1 MVESRKILFFTGV
14 ILVICGVFVACNI
27 YTLIPIYQDISESL
41 DVTTEQVV
49 FGSTL
54 FTLFYSFGLLT
65 FGALSDAFGRRK
77 IIIFGLLSSA
87 FATLLVGLSPT
98 IESLYIFRAIQGF
111 SLATFAP
118 VTFTYCFETFPSRY
132 RTLVISLINTG
143 FLVAGILGQVA
154 SQAFADFSDWR
165 DTYYFF
171 AISYTVLFIMTFT
184 SLPKIKEA
192 CNRGELLKTYR
203 RIVQNKS
210 LLKCYG
216 IVFTLL
222 FSFISFYDG
231 LNHYFGENPNQ
242 LFMLRVIGLLGAIL
256 SLFTGKILDKCG
268 EMKTLFLGLFLG
280 FSSLFLLL
288 FESSFLAIAFVSVL
302 LVSSISTLVPTMI
315 TIIGSI
321 AGKDRAKALSIYS
334 FILLTGA
341 TAASPIA
348 IWLSFKF
355 IVLLLI
361 FLFLINL
368 LLGTSLFPKTKRQS
382 ARL

>member
-14 ILVICGVFVACNI
+14 VLVMCGVFVACNI
-27 YTLIPIYQDISESL
+27 YTLIPIYPHVSESL
-41 DVTTEQVV
+41 DVKTQQVV

-65 FGALSDAFGRRK
+65 FGAISDAFGRRI
-77 IIIFGLLSSA
+77 IIIFGLLTSA
-87 FATLLVGLSPT
+87 ITTLLVGLSPT
-98 IESLYIFRAIQGF
+98 IESLYLFRAIQGF

-118 VTFTYCFETFPSRY
+118 VTFTYCFEAFPARY

-143 FLVAGILGQVA
+143 FLVAGILGQVI
-154 SQAFADFSDWR
+154 SQVFADISHWR

-171 AISYTVLFIMTFT
+171 AISYAALFVMTFV

-222 FSFISFYDG
+222 FSFIAFYDG
-231 LNHYFGENPNQ
+231 LNHFYSDNPNE
-242 LFMLRVIGLLGAIL
+242 LFMLRVTGLFGAIL
-256 SLFTGKILDKCG
+256 SFFTGKILDKWG
-268 EMKTLFLGLFLG
+268 DMKTLYLGLFLG
-280 FSSLFLLL
+280 ITSLTLLI
-288 FESSFLAIAFVSVL
+288 FDPSFHILAIVSIL
-302 LVSSISTLVPTMI
+302 LVSSVSILVPTMI

-348 IWLSFKF
+348 IWLSFK
-355 IVLLLI
+355 ITVLLLI
-361 FLFLINL
+361 FLFLANL